1 MRLFACV
8 RSFHES
14 ADLFL
19 TFSIL
24 AAGSKSFVDVARVFS
39 TVIVPSPFARLN
51 HFSRRGRQESVY
63 AMAALACHSVSV
75 RATAPASV
83 RGARGVVKA
92 TRLPV
97 SRAPRVVASRTRR
110 GDAAVTCAAAELA
123 QVALSEETITIIVA
137 AVVGLGAG
145 LGIPI
150 FFVMQVR
157 ASAWLIRLSAALW
170 IGPGGD
176 RLSDTHT
183 HATPCQLPFT
193 TDHKPTHVSHTRRRN
208 ATRSVLRRFAN

>member
-123 QVALSEETITIIVA
+123 QFQAERDELEMVA

>member
-150 FFVMQVR
+150 FFVMQEERDKERLEEIRELNR
-157 ASAWLIRLSAALW
+157 ATLKATGEQMSESEIDELRPNRYL
-170 IGPGGD
+170 D
-176 RLSDTHT
+176 RREFKD
-183 HATPCQLPFT
+183 
-193 TDHKPTHVSHTRRRN
+193 DD
-208 ATRSVLRRFAN
+208 

>member
-75 RATAPASV
+75 RASAPASV

-150 FFVMQVR
+150 FFVMQEERDKERLEEIRELNR
-157 ASAWLIRLSAALW
+157 ATLKATGEQMSESEIDELRPNRYL
-170 IGPGGD
+170 D
-176 RLSDTHT
+176 RREFKD
-183 HATPCQLPFT
+183 
-193 TDHKPTHVSHTRRRN
+193 DD
-208 ATRSVLRRFAN
+208 